1 MSTVLKER
9 TSYLMPDP
17 TGRLDEYGY
26 PAFTLVRVDGAVRC
40 DCYNVVTI
48 DDCMT
53 NTCTRCGADYNGNG
67 SQLAPRE
74 QWGEETGETY
84 ADIEGPG
91 SRHDPFGEGLADVDG
106 HAVPMDDD
114 PSTLPGKP
122 GTAAWMRAAIG
133 RGWSNDE
140 IDAHLDLVILTG
152 ATEDASTGNEEY

>member
-1 MSTVLKER
+1 MSTVLKAR
-9 TSYLMPDP
+9 TSYLMPDL

-74 QWGEETGETY
+74 QWGEETGESY

-91 SRHDPFGEGLADVDG
+91 SRHDPFGEGLDGLQAEVDG
-106 HAVPMDDD
+106 NGDPMDYD

-122 GTAAWMRAAIG
+122 GSAAWMRAAIG
-133 RGWSNDE
+133 RGWSNGE
-140 IDAHLDLVILTG
+140 IDAAVAG